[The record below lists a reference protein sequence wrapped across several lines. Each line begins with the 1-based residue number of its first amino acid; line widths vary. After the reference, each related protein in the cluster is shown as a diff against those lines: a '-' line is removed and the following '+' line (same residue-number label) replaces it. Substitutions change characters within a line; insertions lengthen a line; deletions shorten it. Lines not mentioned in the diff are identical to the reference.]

1 MNGRSYLSRDVG
13 IPDKLFDAGIKKIV
27 EVAGWQTR
35 GSANF
40 YPKGHTAHHTA
51 GPSRGNAPS
60 LGIVIN
66 GRKGIQGPLANVLQ
80 GRDNT
85 IYVIAAGRANH
96 AGKGT
101 FKGLVGNSSVY
112 GNEIEN
118 TGYSQGPL
126 AEPWRPDQF
135 ETAARV
141 ASALC
146 GPIDLAHFHKEWA
159 PRRKIDPHTWSGVD
173 FRQKVAYYRR
183 SPRRQPP
190 QTNIPLQTVFP
201 KGPDMYIAVDG
212 VGFFAQVG
220 GVTIPLEGMDLKA
233 FSVLANGPKAPPTL
247 VIPRGPQGM
256 VANDFIK
263 KTMAQTLAAMK

>member
-1 MNGRSYLSRDVG
+1 MSRDLG
-13 IPDKLFDAGIKKIV
+13 IPDKLFDIGIKKIV

-35 GSANF
+35 GSSDF

-51 GPSRGNAPS
+51 GPRRGTAPS
-60 LGIVIN
+60 LGVVIN
-66 GRKGIQGPLANVLQ
+66 GRKGIPGPLANVLQ
-80 GRDNT
+80 ARDNT

-135 ETAARV
+135 ETAAMV

-159 PRRKIDPHTWSGVD
+159 PRRKIDPHTWSGVE

-183 SPRRQPP
+183 GRRRQPLP
-190 QTNIPLQTVFP
+190 TTPTTTVDLKK

-220 GVTIPLEGMDLKA
+220 NVTIPLEGMDLKA
-233 FSVLANGPKAPPTL
+233 FGKLANGPKAPPTL

-263 KTMAQTLAAMK
+263 KTMSQTLAAMK